1 MTQYRNL
8 IRAVAIALLA
18 AAPLSAEA
26 APAAPAPAAG
36 FEKRGPILFPRA
48 AAPAPGPPTP

>member
-26 APAAPAPAAG
+26 APAASAPAAASA
-36 FEKRGPILFPRA
+36 IHSPRYHFA
-48 AAPAPGPPTP
+48 TVNGRKIF